1 MPTKHTPDFIIVGYI
16 VFVCALFGAC
26 KKNISSTITDVTP
39 TNFSQVFDEF
49 WNDMDINYVYWDI
62 DTTNWNAMYNRY
74 KPLFAQLDLQDNNDV
89 QKSVGYFRQMVDG
102 LIDSHY
108 SIGFISTSI
117 AAMSVFPALDRKERL
132 GNFHSPFLYLSVDS
146 SYFDKGYTY
155 GEYVTLDNER
165 MSATC
170 ATIQNKVL
178 YFNCNQFA
186 LQEAYLSTTNNGVK
200 TTLQY
205 FFDQLQSLPQ
215 NIKGMIID
223 VRNNHGGNLVDLDFL
238 VGRFINKPLHFGYTH
253 YKSGNGRLA
262 FTPWIDATIQPQ
274 SAGKALNIPIIV
286 LADEYSISLSEAV
299 TMAIHT
305 LPNGSFVGET
315 TWGAT
320 GPIADNVLYDDGQF
334 NVPNFLSVYTS
345 SGAFKYIDGKIYEGK
360 GFPPDV
366 FVPYNLTALQTGDD
380 LQLDKAI
387 SLVK

>member
-1 MPTKHTPDFIIVGYI
+1 
-16 VFVCALFGAC
+16 
-26 KKNISSTITDVTP
+26 
-39 TNFSQVFDEF
+39 
-49 WNDMDINYVYWDI
+49 
-62 DTTNWNAMYNRY
+62 
-74 KPLFAQLDLQDNNDV
+74 
-89 QKSVGYFRQMVDG
+89 
-102 LIDSHY
+102 
-108 SIGFISTSI
+108 
-117 AAMSVFPALDRKERL
+117 
-132 GNFHSPFLYLSVDS
+132 
-146 SYFDKGYTY
+146 
-155 GEYVTLDNER
+155 
-165 MSATC
+165 
-170 ATIQNKVL
+170 
-178 YFNCNQFA
+178 
-186 LQEAYLSTTNNGVK
+186 
-200 TTLQY
+200 
-205 FFDQLQSLPQ
+205 
-215 NIKGMIID
+215 